1 MGLRINTNIAS
12 INALRNGATR
22 TEAVNQSLEKL
33 GSGERINKAA
43 DDAAGLAISEKFKIP
58 VLLRLTTRVSHQRML
73 VGLGRFSQKTALAN
87 GHFVKDTQKFVT
99 MPPRV
104 LAMKEELLQKN
115 EKIRKFFEK
124 SKIYED
130 STFTMEM
137 GRDLSISEAK
147 EWVKNEELM
156 IDYASKFLESPSKE
170 KEKILADHFSY
181 TTKCT
186 NSYFP
191 PEGTIDIGVFEDK

>member
-1 MGLRINTNIAS
+1 MKTIKNYFVAGLIGLGGLGIFGNVSYWQKNYNKDTAYKINPLKKFINQGNQLDSLQDLATENYNHARINLNKCILREKNDLPCFNIFLEYLPLS
-12 INALRNGATR
+12 KKAL
-22 TEAVNQSLEKL
+22 EEY
-33 GSGERINKAA
+33 
-43 DDAAGLAISEKFKIP
+43 IS
-58 VLLRLTTRVSHQRML
+58 
-73 VGLGRFSQKTALAN
+73 
-87 GHFVKDTQKFVT
+87 
-99 MPPRV
+99 
-104 LAMKEELLQKN
+104 
-115 EKIRKFFEK
+115 FFEK